1 MDLQQLKVFREA
13 ARAGGF
19 TRASEALHL
28 SQSTISLHI
37 KRMEEELGSPLFLR
51 TKRRVFLNEAGQLL
65 LEHVDRIFQE
75 VKNAEMAVQ
84 ELNRL
89 DRGTIRLGSGATT
102 VTYLLPKILGAY
114 QKHYPQIELIVV
126 TGSSEYLAQ
135 ALHQQKLDLAVV
147 MEPVLPTLAIEI
159 LPILKEELVFVVSTS
174 HPLASKERLS
184 PEDIRGVPFISFL
197 RGSAMQNQLDQHF
210 SRIGFR
216 PRIVMEMENIEA
228 IKALVRAGLG
238 IAVLPVCSVAGSQG
252 ATLRAMRIRK
262 FRMVRDLALALPKSP
277 VLPRA
282 ILRFANRLTKG
293 LAGKTLS
300 EIRAERAERAS
311 TCPSTTFRS

>member
-37 KRMEEELGSPLFLR
+37 KRMEEELGTPLFLR
-51 TKRRVFLNEAGQLL
+51 TKRRVFLNEAGQML
-65 LEHVDRIFQE
+65 LEYVDRIFQE
-75 VKNAEMAVQ
+75 IKNAEMAMQ

-89 DRGTIRLGSGATT
+89 ERGTIRLGSGATT
-102 VTYLLPKILGAY
+102 VTYLLPRILGAY
-114 QKHYPQIELIVV
+114 QKRYPQIELVVV
-126 TGSSEYLAQ
+126 TGSSEFLAQ

-147 MEPVLPTLAIEI
+147 MEPVAPALAIEI
-159 LPILKEELVFVVSTS
+159 LPILREELVFVLSTS
-174 HPLASKERLS
+174 HPLAGKDWLS

-197 RGSAMQNQLDQHF
+197 QGSAMQNQLEQHWN
-210 SRIGFR
+210 RIGFR

-238 IAVLPVCSVAGSQG
+238 TAVLPVCSVAGAQG
-252 ATLRAMRIRK
+252 STLRAMRIRK
-262 FRMVRDLALALPKSP
+262 FRMERNLALALPKSP
-277 VLPRA
+277 ILPRA
-282 ILRFANRLTKG
+282 IVQFANRLTRG
-293 LAGKTLS
+293 LAGRTLF
-300 EIRAERAERAS
+300 EIRAEMARVAG
-311 TCPSTTFRS
+311 